1 MIVCQCKGT
10 TDDAVRKAVRSGAS
24 SVGEVS
30 FLCGAGADCG
40 GCHETIE
47 ALIREVREKMQAE
60 RRSGRTQEPDRVGG
74 R

>member
-10 TDDAVRKAVRSGAS
+10 TDEAVRKAVRSGAS
-24 SVGEVS
+24 GVGEVS

-47 ALIREVREKMQAE
+47 ALIRDEREKMQEE
-60 RRSGRTQEPDRVGG
+60 RRPGRTEEPDRI
-74 R
+74 RSR